1 MFYLFT
7 EKVWLEAPIAHCCTI
22 KAIAVIADASTA
34 TKIVAA
40 VAVDDVLRPI
50 GSSVSGRYDR
60 CDKD

>member
-1 MFYLFT
+1 LFYLFT

-22 KAIAVIADASTA
+22 KAIAVIVDAPIA
-34 TKIVAA
+34 AEIAAA
-40 VAVDDVLRPI
+40 VATNDVLRPN